1 MRWILWDGDQ
11 EMPDTVFDELARII
25 VRVLGAG
32 GSDTGGSDGGGSD
45 AGELAR

>member
-11 EMPDTVFDELARII
+11 EMPDSVFDELARII
-25 VRVLGAG
+25 VRVLGAK
-32 GSDTGGSDGGGSD
+32 SSD